1 MSKQNKVPIQIA
13 HMVRD
18 SCLCLATQRAARA
31 LSRRFD
37 DVFRPLG
44 ITSGQFSL
52 LMALSRP
59 APWRIGDLAQMLVMD
74 RTTIT
79 ANLKPL
85 ERDGLI
91 AIEVAAQDKRA
102 RQVSLTP
109 AGRKLLARALPIW
122 TKTHLEVDALL
133 GRDPAPLRADL
144 SALSRA
150 HPGAHSVTSS

>member
-1 MSKQNKVPIQIA
+1 MSKQKHLTLKTT

-18 SCLCLATQRAARA
+18 TCLCLATQRAARA

-37 DVFRPLG
+37 DAFRPFG

-52 LMALSRP
+52 MMALSRP
-59 APWRIGDLAQMLVMD
+59 APWRIGELADMLAMD

-91 AIEVAAQDKRA
+91 SVEVSKGDKRS
-102 RQVSLTP
+102 RDVTLTSK
-109 AGRKLLARALPIW
+109 GRTLLGHALPIW
-122 TKTHLEVDALL
+122 KETHRQVANKLA
-133 GRDPAPLRADL
+133 GDPASLRADL
-144 SALSRA
+144 ASLAPAYSAD
-150 HPGAHSVTSS
+150 G